1 MDTGVD
7 LDAVADI
14 GDWITKE
21 IGKPNDSA
29 VGKAVLGMRRN
40 STAKTA

>member
-1 MDTGVD
+1 METGID

-21 IGKPNDSA
+21 IEKPNSSS
-29 VGKAVLGMRRN
+29 VGKAILGKRR
-40 STAKTA
+40 KV